1 LKGKIFNYNSKEV
14 NIMFNR
20 DTPII
25 EILCSCPQAQAIL
38 KRHGMNCSNCLG
50 ANLEIIGSGAKT
62 HEINVEELL
71 KELNDC
77 AEKQR
82 K

>member
-1 LKGKIFNYNSKEV
+1 
-14 NIMFNR
+14 MFKR

-25 EILCSCPQAQAIL
+25 EILRNCPQAQAIF
-38 KRHGMNCSNCLG
+38 KRHNMNCSKCLG
-50 ANLEIIGSGAKT
+50 ASLEIIESGAKA
-62 HEINVEELL
+62 HEINIENLL

-77 AEKQR
+77 VEKQQ

>member
-1 LKGKIFNYNSKEV
+1 
-14 NIMFNR
+14 MFKR

-25 EILCSCPQAQAIL
+25 EILRSCPQAQAIF
-38 KRHGMNCSNCLG
+38 KRHGMNCSKCL
-50 ANLEIIGSGAKT
+50 AASLELIESGAKT
-62 HEINVEELL
+62 HEVNIEDLL

-77 AEKQR
+77 AEQQK

>member
-1 LKGKIFNYNSKEV
+1 
-14 NIMFNR
+14 MFNR

-25 EILCSCPQAQAIL
+25 EILRTCPQAQAIF
-38 KRHGMNCSNCLG
+38 KRHGMNCSNCMG
-50 ANLEIIGSGAKT
+50 ASLEIIESGAKA
-62 HEINVEELL
+62 HEINIDDLL

-77 AEKQR
+77 AEQQK